1 MIRVVLEDQRLLLNN
16 GVALLANVLAQAAGF
31 LAVVTRATQMPA
43 TEARREGEHVERTFR
58 AFFEDKKK
66 RKCASISI
74 LPAGIF
80 DEAHVC
86 KHSLANI
93 TAEAVGMPAI
103 VHGLDY
109 TANDELP

>member
-1 MIRVVLEDQRLLLNN
+1 MIRVILEDQRLLLNN

-31 LAVVTRATQMPA
+31 LAVVTRTTQMPGA
-43 TEARREGEHVERTFR
+43 EVRREGEHVERTFK
-58 AFFEDKKK
+58 AFFEDS
-66 RKCASISI
+66 KCASVSI

-80 DEAHVC
+80 DEPHVC

-109 TANDELP
+109 AADDELP